1 MKHLTESQRIALVSF
16 LVFTWVGMFF
26 FWTHIQ
32 AYEQKTQRFE
42 NIKSHSSTDLTILKL
57 REKFDRCG
65 DFYCLSGAEFIEIY
79 QNKEDVSNVTPQ
91 ELPITSDPDV
101 DTYIRTFAES
111 LGYQQ
116 RGFVSLEELT
126 VFNTLL
132 IRSEV
137 SDAYRSLRNDM
148 SRDNIDLHLVSSFRS
163 FEHQRLLFLS
173 QLGIEDIS
181 LIPEGVYDQQLKDVL
196 ARSAPPGYSK
206 HHTGYAV
213 DFACGDEYLVFE
225 FADTEC
231 YQWMSENNFEGVKQH
246 GFIPSYPEG
255 VKYQGPQP
263 EPWEYVWVGVEMLG

>member
-163 FEHQRLLFLS
+163 FEHQ
-173 QLGIEDIS
+173 
-181 LIPEGVYDQQLKDVL
+181 LKDVL